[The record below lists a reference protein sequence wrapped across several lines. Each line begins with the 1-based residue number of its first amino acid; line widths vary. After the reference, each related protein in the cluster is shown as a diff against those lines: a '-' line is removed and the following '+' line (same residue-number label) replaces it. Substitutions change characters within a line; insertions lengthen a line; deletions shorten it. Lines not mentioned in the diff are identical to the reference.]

1 MRGAARSVSHAERAP
16 FEADV
21 PCTAKYYGMMILES
35 ESLNAVQAEA
45 VAHTDG
51 PVLIFAG
58 AGSGKTRVLTHRIAY
73 LLNERGATPDR
84 ILAVTFT
91 NKAAGEMK
99 ARLERMVGGDAR
111 DLWVGTFHSMCVRI
125 LRRDG
130 TRIGI
135 APSFAIIDDADQRQL
150 VKDILDDLDYDE
162 RQLAPGACLH
172 EISKAKNA
180 LIWPEQYLEKQTAF
194 LGERIGNV
202 YAEYQRRLSESN
214 SLDFDDLIVRTID
227 LLEKDAA
234 VREKYQNKFQFILV
248 DEYQDVNIA
257 QYRLIAIFGGKHKNV
272 TVVGDDDQSIY
283 SWRGSDYRMILR
295 FEEDFPGAK
304 VFKLEENYRS
314 TQRILDAANA
324 LVENNRTRAKKKLFT
339 KRAEGEAITVYPAAT
354 ERDEA
359 RYVTEKI
366 KEMVREGAAYRDFLV
381 LYRTNAQ
388 SRVFEESLLADGIPY
403 RVVGGVGFYA
413 RAEIK
418 DVIAYLRYIM
428 NPSDAIAF
436 KRIVNVPRRGIGAQT
451 LASLV
456 QAATR
461 RKMSVG
467 EAIFDG
473 ELLREA
479 VPKKLKELE
488 RFAELMRSFQARGE
502 SLGVADLLVAV
513 MEDSGYVRELQAEE
527 THDAR
532 ARIENLQ
539 ELVGVAREYEGTDAE
554 PSLMGFLANI
564 SLISDLDSL
573 DPDSS
578 YVTLM
583 TMHGAKGLE
592 FPHVFLTGL
601 EEGVFP
607 HSRALTDMPELE
619 EERRLAYVGVTRAM
633 DRLFLSYAQRRAI
646 FGNTYAYP
654 KSRFLEEMPGLEF
667 LESTSVQLPRPS
679 GGRWREVAIH
689 ESAGAGMSMD
699 LKDGDRVRHPKWGEG
714 TIRDIAGAGGDGLVT
729 IDFPNVGQKMLMLKY
744 APLEKI

>member
-1 MRGAARSVSHAERAP
+1 
-16 FEADV
+16 
-21 PCTAKYYGMMILES
+21 MMILET
-35 ESLNAVQAEA
+35 ETLNDIQTQAVE
-45 VAHTDG
+45 HTDG

-58 AGSGKTRVLTHRIAY
+58 AGNGKTRVLTHRIA
-73 LLNERGATPDR
+73 LLLGRKKIAPDR

-99 ARLERMVGGDAR
+99 TRLERMVGASAR
-111 DLWVGTFHSMCVRI
+111 DLWVGTFHAMCVRM

-130 TRIGI
+130 SKAGI
-135 APSFAIIDDADQRQL
+135 SPSFAIIDDADQRQL

-172 EISKAKNA
+172 EISKAKNS
-180 LIWPEQYLEKQTAF
+180 LIWPDKYHESQTTF
-194 LGERIGNV
+194 LGERLANV
-202 YAEYQRRLSESN
+202 YTEYERRLRESN

-227 LLEKDAA
+227 LLERDEKT
-234 VREKYQNKFQFILV
+234 REKYQNKFEYILV
-248 DEYQDVNIA
+248 DEYQDVNVA
-257 QYRLIAIFGGKHKNV
+257 QYRLIALLGAKHKNV

-324 LVENNRTRAKKKLFT
+324 LVANNKTRAPKKLFT
-339 KRAEGEAITVYPAAT
+339 SRAEGEAITVYAAAT

-359 RYVTEKI
+359 RYTVEKV
-366 KEMVREGAAYRDFLV
+366 KQMVRDGAAYKDFLI

-388 SRVFEESLLADGIPY
+388 SRVFEEALIADGIPY

-418 DVIAYLRYIM
+418 DVIAYLRYII
-428 NPSDAIAF
+428 NPADALAF
-436 KRIVNVPRRGIGAQT
+436 KRIVNVPRRGIGQQT
-451 LASLV
+451 LAALV
-456 QAATR
+456 QAANA
-461 RKMSVG
+461 KGMSVG
-467 EAIFDG
+467 EAIFDS
-473 ELLREA
+473 ELLKDA

-488 RFAELMRSFQARGE
+488 RFAELIRTFRERAEDLS
-502 SLGVADLLVAV
+502 VADLLVSV

-539 ELVGVAREYEGTDAE
+539 ELIGVAREYEGGE
-554 PSLMGFLANI
+554 PESSLSGFLTNVA
-564 SLISDLDSL
+564 LISDLDSL
-573 DPDSS
+573 DPESS

-607 HSRALTDMPELE
+607 HSRALTDETELE

-633 DRLFLSYAQRRAI
+633 DRLFMSYAQRRAL

-654 KSRFLEEMPGLEF
+654 KSRFIEEMPGLEV
-667 LESTSVQLPRPS
+667 LESDSVVLPRPS
-679 GGRWREVAIH
+679 GGRWREVSIH

-699 LKDGDRVRHPKWGEG
+699 LRDGDKVRHPKWGEG
-714 TIRDIAGAGGDGLVT
+714 TIRGLVGAGGDGLIT

-744 APLEKI
+744 APLEKV

>member
-1 MRGAARSVSHAERAP
+1 
-16 FEADV
+16 
-21 PCTAKYYGMMILES
+21 
-35 ESLNAVQAEA
+35 
-45 VAHTDG
+45 
-51 PVLIFAG
+51 
-58 AGSGKTRVLTHRIAY
+58 
-73 LLNERGATPDR
+73 
-84 ILAVTFT
+84 
-91 NKAAGEMK
+91 
-99 ARLERMVGGDAR
+99 
-111 DLWVGTFHSMCVRI
+111 MCVRI

-130 TRIGI
+130 SKAGI
-135 APSFAIIDDADQRQL
+135 SPSFAIIDDADQRQL

-172 EISKAKNA
+172 EISKAKNS
-180 LIWPEQYLEKQTAF
+180 LVWPDKFHEQQTSF
-194 LGERIGNV
+194 LGERMANV
-202 YAEYQRRLSESN
+202 YTEYERRLRESN

-227 LLEKDAA
+227 LLERDEN
-234 VREKYQNKFQFILV
+234 VREKYQNKFEYILV

-257 QYRLIAIFGGKHKNV
+257 QYRLIALLGAKHKNV

-324 LVENNRTRAKKKLFT
+324 LVANNKTRASKKLFT
-339 KRAEGEAITVYPAAT
+339 SRAEGEAITVYAAAT

-359 RYVTEKI
+359 RYTTEKI
-366 KEMVREGAAYRDFLV
+366 KQMVRDGAAYKDFLV

-388 SRVFEESLLADGIPY
+388 SRVFEEALIADGIPY

-418 DVIAYLRYIM
+418 DVIAYLRYIV
-428 NPSDAIAF
+428 NPADALAF
-436 KRIVNVPRRGIGAQT
+436 KRIVNVPRRGIGQQT
-451 LASLV
+451 LAALV
-456 QAATR
+456 QAANA
-461 RKMSVG
+461 KGLSVG
-467 EAIFDG
+467 EAIFDS

-488 RFAELMRSFQARGE
+488 RFAELIRNFRARAE
-502 SLGVADLLVAV
+502 DMSVADLLVSV

-532 ARIENLQ
+532 ARVENLQ
-539 ELVGVAREYEGTDAE
+539 ELIGVAREYEGGDAE
-554 PSLMGFLANI
+554 ATLSGFLTNVA
-564 SLISDLDSL
+564 LISDLDAL
-573 DPDSS
+573 DPDTS

-607 HSRALTDMPELE
+607 HSRALTDVTELE

-633 DRLFLSYAQRRAI
+633 DRLFLSYAQRRAL

-654 KSRFLEEMPGLEF
+654 KSRFIEEMPGLDV
-667 LESTSVQLPRPS
+667 LESDSVVLPRPS

-689 ESAGAGMSMD
+689 ESAGAGMSMN
-699 LKDGDRVRHPKWGEG
+699 LRDGDKVRHPKWGEG
-714 TIRDIAGAGGDGLVT
+714 TIRGLVGAGGDGLIT

-744 APLEKI
+744 APLEKL

>member
-1 MRGAARSVSHAERAP
+1 
-16 FEADV
+16 
-21 PCTAKYYGMMILES
+21 MMILET
-35 ESLNAVQAEA
+35 EALNDVQTLA
-45 VAHTDG
+45 VAQTDG

-58 AGSGKTRVLTHRIAY
+58 AGSGKTRVLTHRIA
-73 LLNERGATPDR
+73 LLLGEKKVAPDR

-99 ARLERMVGGDAR
+99 TRLERMVGASAR

-130 TRIGI
+130 SKAGI
-135 APSFAIIDDADQRQL
+135 SPSFAIIDEADQRQL
-150 VKDILDDLDYDE
+150 IKDILDDLDYDE
-162 RQLAPGACLH
+162 RQLSPGACLH
-172 EISKAKNA
+172 EISKAKNS
-180 LIWPEQYLEKQTAF
+180 LIWPDKYHESQTSF
-194 LGERIGNV
+194 LGERMANV
-202 YAEYQRRLSESN
+202 YTEYERRLRESN

-227 LLEKDAA
+227 LLERDAK
-234 VREKYQNKFQFILV
+234 VREKYQSKFEYILV
-248 DEYQDVNIA
+248 DEYQDVNVA
-257 QYRLIAIFGGKHKNV
+257 QYRLVALLGAKHKNI

-295 FEEDFPGAK
+295 FEQDFPGAK

-324 LVENNRTRAKKKLFT
+324 LVANNKSRAPKKLFT
-339 KRAEGEAITVYPAAT
+339 RRAEGDAITLYAAAT

-366 KEMVREGAAYRDFLV
+366 KQMVRDGAAYKDFLI

-388 SRVFEESLLADGIPY
+388 SRVFEEALIADGIPY

-418 DVIAYLRYIM
+418 DVIAYLRYIV
-428 NPSDAIAF
+428 NPADALAF
-436 KRIVNVPRRGIGAQT
+436 KRIVNVPRRGIGQQT
-451 LASLV
+451 LAALV
-456 QAATR
+456 QAASAR
-461 RKMSVG
+461 GLSVG
-467 EAIFDG
+467 EAIFNSD
-473 ELLREA
+473 LLREA

-488 RFAELMRSFQARGE
+488 RFAELIRSFRMRAE
-502 SLGVADLLVAV
+502 DMGVADLLVSV

-539 ELVGVAREYEGTDAE
+539 ELIGVAREYEGGDPEA
-554 PSLMGFLANI
+554 SLSGFLTNVA
-564 SLISDLDSL
+564 LISDLDAL

-583 TMHGAKGLE
+583 TLHGAKGLE
-592 FPHVFLTGL
+592 FTHVFLSGL

-607 HSRALTDMPELE
+607 HSRALTDMTELE

-633 DRLFLSYAQRRAI
+633 DRLFLSYAQRRAL

-654 KSRFLEEMPGLEF
+654 KSRFIEEMPGLDV
-667 LESTSVQLPRPS
+667 LESDSVVLPRPS

-689 ESAGAGMSMD
+689 ETAGAGMSMN
-699 LKDGDRVRHPKWGEG
+699 LRDGDKVRHPKWGEG
-714 TIRDIAGAGGDGLVT
+714 TIRGLVGAGGDGLVT

-744 APLEKI
+744 APLEKV